1 MEDGE
6 SGENQIYEEEV
17 EVDESAL
24 EGNLIHKMFARK
36 MIQVKYFV
44 RCSFIGLFETYGYVP
59 KGQQMQLSYVDS
71 EEGGW
76 VLIPLFSILVVN
88 KVKKYF

>member
-6 SGENQIYEEEV
+6 SGENEIYEEEV
-17 EVDESAL
+17 EVDESTL

-59 KGQQMQLSYVDS
+59 
-71 EEGGW
+71 
-76 VLIPLFSILVVN
+76 P
-88 KVKKYF
+88 